1 MLPGEEVARAAAERA
16 AAEVKVAARARVV
29 QLAEGTAGARVAVA
43 RAWAEAVAVAVAV
56 TAAAGYE
63 VAAGEG
69 GEGRGEGGVEAGRAG
84 YEAAQRTSRW
94 CGTAGLSRA
103 ERPRRLEAPSHAL
116 GIHSM
121 PHGRTLLARR
131 CATSHV
137 GCVEHAAAAQ
147 VEGDLDLVVCTVQPV

>member
-1 MLPGEEVARAAAERA
+1 M
-16 AAEVKVAARARVV
+16 AARARVV

-147 VEGDLDLVVCTVQPV
+147 VEGDLDLVVCAVQPV